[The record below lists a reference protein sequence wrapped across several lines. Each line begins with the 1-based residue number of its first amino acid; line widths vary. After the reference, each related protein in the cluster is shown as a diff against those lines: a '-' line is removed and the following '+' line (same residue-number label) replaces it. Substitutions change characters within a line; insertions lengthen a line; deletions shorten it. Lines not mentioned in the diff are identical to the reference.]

1 MPGKPAF
8 TTLHPLASGPIGA
21 ESFQLVSVD
30 WVADHAA
37 DPDFRIVDVREVHAY
52 LAGHVPNAV
61 HIPEAAVQSTC
72 GSLPAS
78 YIGAAEMAALFG
90 RAGIGDDTRVVLYSA
105 GENVLGATVVAYGLL
120 RIGHR
125 HVMVMDGGFD
135 DYHKRHPL
143 TQAYPPAA
151 ETGRLTPTLDP
162 MLFIEHQ
169 DLHAALGTPG
179 VVLIDAR
186 SAHHYLGNSHQ
197 WMRNGHIPGAISF
210 DWHQLTYAGAMA
222 AFQNAHRIKP
232 LEALHEL
239 VDAIGIS
246 ACDNIIVYC
255 GTSREASLL
264 FMLIKFVLG
273 YQQVRLYEGSMTEWS
288 SLADYPIE
296 TTGKIVQQT
305 PVSTTVSDM
314 RTA

>member
-8 TTLHPLASGPIGA
+8 TTLHPQASGPIGA

-30 WVADHAA
+30 WVAEHAA
-37 DPDFRIVDVREVHAY
+37 DTDLRIVDVREVHAY

-78 YIGAAEMAALFG
+78 YIGAAGMAALFG

-105 GENVLGATVVAYGLL
+105 GENVPGAAVVAYSLL

-135 DYHKRHPL
+135 DYLKRHPL
-143 TQAYPPAA
+143 TQAYPSAVESGP
-151 ETGRLTPTLDP
+151 LTPAPDP
-162 MLFIEHQ
+162 TLFIEHH
-169 DLHAALGTPG
+169 DLRALLGSPG
-179 VVLIDAR
+179 VALIDAR
-186 SAHHYLGNSHQ
+186 PAHHYLGNSHQ
-197 WMRNGHIPGAISF
+197 WMRNGHIPGAISL
-210 DWHQLTYAGAMA
+210 DWHQLTYAGAMT

-239 VDAIGIS
+239 VDATGIV
-246 ACDNIIVYC
+246 ATDDIIVYC

-264 FMLIKFVLG
+264 FMLVKFVLG
-273 YQQVRLYEGSMTEWS
+273 YPRVRLYEGSMTEWS

-296 TTGKIVQQT
+296 TAGKVVQPT
-305 PVSTTVSDM
+305 PVSTTVSD
-314 RTA
+314 RGAA